1 MHRRDAR
8 EAGAG
13 KKNIT
18 KDGGTGDWTEGEM
31 EVRCLHGSISFLSF
45 LFLSLTHKHTL
56 ASASLSKALHFNIYY
71 V

>member
-31 EVRCLHGSISFLSF
+31 EVHYLHGSLYFFSFLPISVSDTQTHTCH
-45 LFLSLTHKHTL
+45 LLTDT
-56 ASASLSKALHFNIYY
+56 
-71 V
+71 